1 MIRAWSI
8 TGKMKLDDSK
18 TELELL
24 ITGKTKIQMIL

>member
-18 TELELL
+18 TELL
-24 ITGKTKIQMIL
+24 ITGKKKIQMIQ